1 MDMMCN
7 NRNNRNK
14 ELWIQFKAGNDN
26 AFAELYKLNVDDML
40 DYGLHFTPLRDQVKD
55 AIQDVFVNLYN
66 KRDNLNVV
74 ENVRVYLL
82 VSLKNTIYSFF
93 KKDIQHYQIDTIEPV
108 FTLESSVE
116 ELYIGDEQ
124 ENEQERHIKQM
135 LNLLSPREREAMYY
149 RYTEGLGVEEIC
161 VLMKLNNQSVRNLL
175 YRSIAKIRE
184 VYKDYNK
191 IGNKGFL

>member
-1 MDMMCN
+1 MMCN